1 MRNTKALL
9 ALVALAAAASVAFA
23 SVFVYYPINVSVSPV
38 SPPIVIDPGSNA
50 NQPDLAGNTITV
62 NIGANKTSATV
73 TVHPTY
79 QTTYYKSIAVIRNTD
94 TQAYNIW
101 FKVKTALPGTT
112 YSSAYLVIRDGTT
125 NVTRV
130 SLTSTGTTT
139 TYYTLSAGGNW
150 EVDLEFKINEGTT
163 LPTTPD
169 TATIQLIYSTG
180 TETPP

>member
-79 QTTYYKSIAVIRNTD
+79 QTTYYKNITVIENTD
-94 TQAYNIW
+94 AATSYYVWIR
-101 FKVKTALPGTT
+101 VDTALSAAYSGSQLIIRTASGSVPVDLTT
-112 YSSAYLVIRDGTT
+112 SGD
-125 NVTRV
+125 
-130 SLTSTGTTT
+130 
-139 TYYTLSAGGNW
+139 TLIGQIPASGKW
-150 EVDLEFKINEGTT
+150 EVDLSFSIPEGTA
-163 LPTTPD
+163 LPAAE
-169 TATIQLIYSTG
+169 TAVIQLIYSTG